1 MNVIKTIKDLPRLL
15 PEYALDEP
23 TEQALREYLSFLMG
37 REDLLER
44 AQYLHDEVFEKD
56 PRNLAKFDTLEEQ
69 DGREEGMLFAV
80 VYLARYEMLDKVF
93 AQRGIP
99 AECKAGALFVYKS
112 QLRKSQEYYGKPGL
126 HGGYKAGAVGYLT
139 PWKYILGRLTFDM
152 DYFAGPYAI
161 YRNREDNSLTLM
173 AVPNHYYQKNG
184 RRQPKDFA
192 GEAFEPTLEITETGI
207 RGYAFGEDGNLDFNP
222 VTLDAGKYE
231 CVLKPGDTSMSVHV
245 PELGKLLPELVDDAF
260 ARAEEFF
267 ARYYPEWQ
275 YPAYVCSSWLLDKDL
290 AQLLPQES
298 NIMRFQSRFRIA
310 MSLVHTSSLYWYVFG
325 MQKSVPLTELKPQN
339 AFQQKMLDFV
349 KAGNI
354 LYSGNGFI
362 LRKR

>member
-1 MNVIKTIKDLPRLL
+1 
-15 PEYALDEP
+15 
-23 TEQALREYLSFLMG
+23 
-37 REDLLER
+37 
-44 AQYLHDEVFEKD
+44 
-56 PRNLAKFDTLEEQ
+56 
-69 DGREEGMLFAV
+69 
-80 VYLARYEMLDKVF
+80 
-93 AQRGIP
+93 
-99 AECKAGALFVYKS
+99 
-112 QLRKSQEYYGKPGL
+112 
-126 HGGYKAGAVGYLT
+126 
-139 PWKYILGRLTFDM
+139 
-152 DYFAGPYAI
+152 
-161 YRNREDNSLTLM
+161 
-173 AVPNHYYQKNG
+173 
-184 RRQPKDFA
+184 
-192 GEAFEPTLEITETGI
+192 
-207 RGYAFGEDGNLDFNP
+207 
-222 VTLDAGKYE
+222 
-231 CVLKPGDTSMSVHV
+231 MSVHV

-362 LRKR
+362 LRKP